1 MPQLARAVTLL
12 TAAVTTLAEEAA
24 ARNRQNHERAEQAT
38 KALREDVAQV
48 IESIRAADRATARFN
63 ARGLPLIAM
72 GTLMTGPNGTL
83 AENIVFGWTLVA
95 LAIALIVYGIWPW
108 RPWRAKDTAVTD

>member
-1 MPQLARAVTLL
+1 
-12 TAAVTTLAEEAA
+12 
-24 ARNRQNHERAEQAT
+24 
-38 KALREDVAQV
+38 
-48 IESIRAADRATARFN
+48 
-63 ARGLPLIAM
+63 M

>member
-1 MPQLARAVTLL
+1 MGCLSGSGAVFGKVDENAPIEEQVPQLARAVTLL

-48 IESIRAADRATARFN
+48 IESS
-63 ARGLPLIAM
+63 
-72 GTLMTGPNGTL
+72 
-83 AENIVFGWTLVA
+83 
-95 LAIALIVYGIWPW
+95 
-108 RPWRAKDTAVTD
+108 